1 MSSKLI
7 QPIVSSSEYTMF
19 TVRYIFWSALSFNI
33 LTTIKH
39 LNINRVGLR
48 KISLIC
54 GGLKY
59 TVYIML
65 GPEQSTNLSRF
76 QCPTEREMLVPE
88 QFFFISRAI
97 CIEIMHSY
105 QSCRKNILHDSAS
118 QVSLNQKI
126 FSFY

>member
-88 QFFFISRAI
+88 QFFFFFPEQFVLKL
-97 CIEIMHSY
+97 CIHINHAGKTYSMTV
-105 QSCRKNILHDSAS
+105 
-118 QVSLNQKI
+118 QVK
-126 FSFY
+126 